1 MTHKGRDLPSKYTW
15 PRAVVQEVAEIIR
28 RRRESSHHTKGQGDV
43 SRRLELLSRVRAMEA
58 AFVDTACKTLI

>member
-1 MTHKGRDLPSKYTW
+1 MTHKGLDLPSKYTW

-28 RRRESSHHTKGQGDV
+28 RRRECSHHTKDQGDK
-43 SRRLELLSRVRAMEA
+43 REELLSRVRAMEA

>member
-1 MTHKGRDLPSKYTW
+1 M
-15 PRAVVQEVAEIIR
+15 VQEVAEIIR
-28 RRRESSHHTKGQGDV
+28 RRRECSHHFKGQGDV

>member
-1 MTHKGRDLPSKYTW
+1 M
-15 PRAVVQEVAEIIR
+15 VQEVAEIIR
-28 RRRESSHHTKGQGDV
+28 RRQECSHHTRHQGDL